1 MRIVTLL
8 LIASAAAC
16 SPYSPDLGRTPF
28 LCGSADPKC
37 PDGYTCMMGT
47 GGGSDVCVKN
57 GSTAP
62 DAPNPNGMCADDSQI
77 ETMNGPNNDS
87 IATAYQTAVAT
98 SRGSIDYAGLAICP
112 AGDKDYYAVF
122 LTKTQTIDVTVIY
135 EAWGG
140 VLQGQI
146 LLPNGNPV
154 TTLSPQ
160 GNMMMHGST
169 GPVAMGTYYVE
180 VQGPASTGTNETR
193 NNYELKIDVTPY
205 P

>member
-8 LIASAAAC
+8 LIATAAC

-37 PDGYTCMMGT
+37 PDGYTCVPGT
-47 GGGSDVCVKN
+47 AGGSDVCVQD
-57 GSTAP
+57 GTTAP

-87 IATAYQTAVAT
+87 IATAYTTPVAV
-98 SRGSIDYAGLAICP
+98 SRGNIDFAGLSICP
-112 AGDKDYYAVF
+112 AGDKDYYTVV
-122 LTKTQTIDVTVIY
+122 LTKQQMIDVSVVY

-140 VLQGQI
+140 VLQGSI

-154 TTLSPQ
+154 ATLAPQ
-160 GNMMMHGST
+160 GSMTMHAAT
-169 GPVAMGTYYVE
+169 PPMAAGTYYVE
-180 VQGPASTGTNETR
+180 VEGPAPTGMNETR
-193 NNYELKIDVTPY
+193 NNYTLSINVTPY